1 LANKYYQILLA
12 YTLVIPWLSLDRFPQ
27 QENGRC
33 SVPQGQ
39 WPFTHCA
46 DVPSRMYSLT
56 HSALFTHRYNTDHY
70 SLEMWQE
77 SVSAYHQK
85 QIRLETTNKQTM
97 AQLSVKTYT
106 MS

>member
-56 HSALFTHRYNTDHY
+56 HSLTQPC
-70 SLEMWQE
+70 SLI
-77 SVSAYHQK
+77 AT
-85 QIRLETTNKQTM
+85 ILTIT
-97 AQLSVKTYT
+97 L
-106 MS
+106 